1 MIKRDVKGLRHIP
14 LVRVVES
21 GNDLRGLL
29 DSLIE
34 FSFTRILESPYCY
47 WKRCVSVVRTF
58 GLVVLGMIQLCD

>member
-21 GNDLRGLL
+21 VNDLRGLL

-34 FSFTRILESPYCY
+34 FSFTRILESPYC
-47 WKRCVSVVRTF
+47 
-58 GLVVLGMIQLCD
+58 